1 MPPDNFLPASFPR
14 GADGSTT
21 RLSASPLVCRRYFSA
36 RTTGKIRFSLRN
48 LQYRN
53 RQCLKRTSKKS
64 FLLCQLLLSYL
75 LSLLPK
81 GRGRLPI
88 SALFLLHSRQESR
101 KGERPISDGHAPPPP
116 PLPACNSNRP
126 IPASL
131 LLLLPFLPFGGEV
144 AGPYLS
150 RTILHFHF
158 PWPPQRSR
166 QGKVASRFRSPPVP
180 ERGAYTFLQRARVNA
195 LSTVFGLETSF
206 AAAAIHQNEKG
217 LKNNFLLKYLRFKT
231 GNNY

>member
-1 MPPDNFLPASFPR
+1 MFKEDQQEVFFALPAIIVLSPFSF
-14 GADGSTT
+14 AK
-21 RLSASPLVCRRYFSA
+21 A
-36 RTTGKIRFSLRN
+36 
-48 LQYRN
+48 
-53 RQCLKRTSKKS
+53 
-64 FLLCQLLLSYL
+64 
-75 LSLLPK
+75 

-131 LLLLPFLPFGGEV
+131 LLLPFLLFGGEV

-150 RTILHFHF
+150 RTILHFHL

-166 QGKVASRFRSPPVP
+166 QGKVASRFRSPK
-180 ERGAYTFLQRARVNA
+180 RGAYTFLQRARVNA
-195 LSTVFGLETSF
+195 LSTVFGLKTSF
-206 AAAAIHQNEKG
+206 AAAAVHRNEKG

>member
-1 MPPDNFLPASFPR
+1 MAPPHVFPLHPQCAADIFQHVPR
-14 GADGSTT
+14 GK
-21 RLSASPLVCRRYFSA
+21 SA
-36 RTTGKIRFSLRN
+36 FSLRN

-131 LLLLPFLPFGGEV
+131 LLLPFLLFGGEV

-150 RTILHFHF
+150 RTILHFHL
-158 PWPPQRSR
+158 PRPPQRSR
-166 QGKVASRFRSPPVP
+166 QGKVASRLRSPPVP
-180 ERGAYTFLQRARVNA
+180 ERGAYVHFSAAGSGQCTLHSFRTRDFLRRRRRAPKWKRA
-195 LSTVFGLETSF
+195 
-206 AAAAIHQNEKG
+206 
-217 LKNNFLLKYLRFKT
+217 
-231 GNNY
+231 

>member
-1 MPPDNFLPASFPR
+1 MAPPHVF
-14 GADGSTT
+14 
-21 RLSASPLVCRRYFSA
+21 LSAAPSVCRRYFST
-36 RTTGKIRFSLRN
+36 RSTGKIRFSLRK
-48 LQYRN
+48 LEYRN
-53 RQCLKRTSKKS
+53 RQCLKRTSKKF

-88 SALFLLHSRQESR
+88 SALFLLHSRQELR

-131 LLLLPFLPFGGEV
+131 LLLPFLLFGGEV

-150 RTILHFHF
+150 RTILHFHL

-180 ERGAYTFLQRARVNA
+180 ERGAYTFLQWARVNA
-195 LSTVFGLETSF
+195 LSPAFGLKTSF
-206 AAAAIHQNEKG
+206 AAAAKKG
-217 LKNNFLLKYLRFKT
+217 LK
-231 GNNY
+231 

>member
-36 RTTGKIRFSLRN
+36 RTTGKIRFSLRV
-48 LQYRN
+48 LQYRI

-116 PLPACNSNRP
+116 FPSIRRRGGRSISLSHNFALPLPLAAPAIQTGKSRLSFP
-126 IPASL
+126 IATSP
-131 LLLLPFLPFGGEV
+131 GKG
-144 AGPYLS
+144 
-150 RTILHFHF
+150 RLHFSAAGSGQCTFH
-158 PWPPQRSR
+158 S
-166 QGKVASRFRSPPVP
+166 FR
-180 ERGAYTFLQRARVNA
+180 TKDFLRRRRRAP
-195 LSTVFGLETSF
+195 
-206 AAAAIHQNEKG
+206 K
-217 LKNNFLLKYLRFKT
+217 
-231 GNNY
+231 